1 LALTRFTAAG
11 ALDPSFGKKGA
22 VFDAGQPGWGQ
33 VVDVFA
39 QGQKIAAVGWAN
51 REGRYHYV
59 LRRFTAAGAL
69 DLSFGQNGRVST
81 LTNAPALA
89 AFVDTAELLVAGAG
103 DPDAPDSSSLVINSG
118 SAHDHEPALSV
129 CGTRG
134 CVPCYRFR
142 CRLIALVLGILLRL
156 LAGAERVVRLEWF
169 GLVALLAVVVV
180 DVLRRESKS
189 CSDCSEI
196 LGGAVALADF
206 AILVGGA
213 IGWFVGIALASV
225 IDQAR

>member
-1 LALTRFTAAG
+1 VARVTLSRTSPCCSQLGSLLALPDGRIVAVGRDSETKRRLALTRFTAAG
-11 ALDPSFGKKGA
+11 ALDPSFGKKGV

-103 DPDAPDSSSLVINSG
+103 DPDAPGLVF
-118 SAHDHEPALSV
+118 A
-129 CGTRG
+129 R
-134 CVPCYRFR
+134 YQ
-142 CRLIALVLGILLRL
+142 
-156 LAGAERVVRLEWF
+156 F
-169 GLVALLAVVVV
+169 GLG
-180 DVLRRESKS
+180 S
-189 CSDCSEI
+189 
-196 LGGAVALADF
+196 
-206 AILVGGA
+206 
-213 IGWFVGIALASV
+213 
-225 IDQAR
+225 